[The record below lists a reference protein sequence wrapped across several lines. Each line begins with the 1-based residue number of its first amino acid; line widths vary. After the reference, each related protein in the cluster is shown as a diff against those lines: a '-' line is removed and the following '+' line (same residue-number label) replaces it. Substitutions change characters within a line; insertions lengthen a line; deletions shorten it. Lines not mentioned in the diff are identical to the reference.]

1 MSYQHAVVWIDH
13 LHATVIDFSVDDQ
26 HVAVVERE
34 GGQRQV
40 HRKSGEP
47 GPGKPAPDHHFYDE
61 VAAAVGDAREILIVG
76 PGSAKLE
83 LRKDLDA
90 RHKAVAQRV
99 VGVEPSDH
107 PSDRELLAYAKKYF
121 KKVDALRGKG

>member
-47 GPGKPAPDHHFYDE
+47 GPGKRDGSGTPY
-61 VAAAVGDAREILIVG
+61 AAVIAGIGAPV
-76 PGSAKLE
+76 P
-83 LRKDLDA
+83 
-90 RHKAVAQRV
+90 RV
-99 VGVEPSDH
+99 T
-107 PSDRELLAYAKKYF
+107 
-121 KKVDALRGKG
+121 